1 MMVTSRGGVG
11 GEVDN
16 GDGDG
21 EGDREGDG
29 VGGDGVGDGAGGV
42 DGNINSVHVSRR
54 GSITVTHGG
63 TNMMG
68 EVGEVGNGVVDV
80 VGGVFGGEYE
90 RDRHRPGGLPL
101 DRVRNESLKNGRG
114 AGGRGGSLDSPTVR
128 RQASATERLEHEW
141 AEMKKVAKVVAKA
154 VSPIEMAK
162 QQRQQMVRVG
172 GESGG
177 HASLSPPLASL
188 LDPGAM
194 GVSLPGGGG
203 GEFGSKA
210 LLMRRF
216 HKLAGEMGL
225 NLPPGAGD
233 PRDQGGEVV
242 WRP

>member
-1 MMVTSRGGVG
+1 M
-11 GEVDN
+11 
-16 GDGDG
+16 
-21 EGDREGDG
+21 
-29 VGGDGVGDGAGGV
+29 

-63 TNMMG
+63 TNTMTTMG
-68 EVGEVGNGVVDV
+68 EVGEVGNSVVGVAGGV
-80 VGGVFGGEYE
+80 VGGVVGGVAGGDYE
-90 RDRHRPGGLPL
+90 RDRRRSGGLPL

-114 AGGRGGSLDSPTVR
+114 GGARGASLDSPTVR

-154 VSPIEMAK
+154 VSPIEMAR

-177 HASLSPPLASL
+177 HAASLSPPLASL

-225 NLPPGAGD
+225 DLPPGVGD